1 MSRYTVTHVD
11 AERVRR
17 RLVISAVTRAA
28 AQDFAEGLYGVAWYL
43 SAMRLRA

>member
-17 RLVISAVTRAA
+17 RLVISAVSRAA
-28 AQDFAEGLYGVAWYL
+28 AQDLTEHLYGLAWFF
-43 SAMRLRA
+43 AAVRLPV